1 MATRI
6 RTLNF
11 LPEIFKTPTN
21 SQFLNATLD
30 QIVDQPNLERI
41 QGYIGSKLGYGIN
54 AKNNYVT
61 EPTKTRTDY
70 QLDPG
75 VVFNKT
81 GTGAAQDFISYPG
94 IIDALSLE
102 GGVTNNNNRL
112 FNGQFYSWDSFTDL
126 DKIINF
132 NQYYWLPA
140 GPSRVNVSSATVY
153 NASAYIVTDVVNGYN
168 ITVDGQAQGVTN
180 PTITLLRGG
189 TYTFAVNQSS
199 QFWIQGV
206 PGVTGYSV
214 SQPNLQTRDV
224 FGVDNNGSQT
234 GFVTFNVP
242 TKNSQ
247 DEYNFP
253 GNNLVDVVSTLPYD
267 QINGALVSD
276 LENIDGITALNGLTL
291 MFYDTGVAGEQGFIS
306 TFYDTTTF
314 DQIDPALVDGF
325 GNYDG
330 GYYTDV
336 SATFYTITYIGNAG
350 SQTIRLVESGS
361 IPTNQKIT
369 ASYGTEWIS
378 RTFYRNIAGT
388 ISLVPYISA
397 ILDTLYYQD
406 GTSANKVG
414 VLKIIDSNV
423 TNTLNILTEVLGQ
436 KTFTSTDGV
445 VFTNGLQVVFSG
457 DVYPTSYKNVPY
469 YVEGVGTAIELILV
483 DDLIAPELFSAS
495 GADIP
500 FDTLAYDIG
509 NYDSSLYVPVTPDY
523 ITIARNAINRNAW
536 SRSNRW
542 FHIDVINATAEYNN
556 NPNLVSLYAT
566 AANKAKR
573 PIIEFYP
580 NLRMFNSGVVGK
592 SPVDFVDF
600 RTADA
605 FLQVAGKLQYYPDI
619 EVYTDYTGA
628 IGGTPQ
634 TPDTA
639 GSFTVGVL
647 YKITFLGSTNWNTV
661 AGTSGITYSV
671 GDFITPVVAGAGT
684 GKALMYPTTT
694 AVTIS
699 TSAVT
704 GAFQIGQY
712 ITDSTNVLPR
722 NAYITNITGTTTLT
736 ITVEWSNGASFA
748 SASLSSLVASDTTND
763 NFALFDG
770 ARVIFAADTND
781 VVRNK
786 IYVSRFSSITPI
798 TPTSTPVITL
808 SEADDGNILADNQTV
823 AFRGFEN
830 TGKSF
835 YFDGDIWLSAQ
846 QKITV
851 NQPPM
856 FDIFDDSGISFG
868 NPDYYIGTS
877 FTGTPL
883 LAYGIGSGIDDIILG
898 FPVRYSSVDN
908 VGDISFDVSLNK
920 DTFNYVQGSDPITQ
934 NINTGYVYN
943 YTSLTEHVRQLGW
956 QTAVAPSVQ
965 YQVFE
970 FQYLVVAPTTTFICD
985 VAMNGESTWPA
996 IQLYVNN
1003 VLQPTSSYSTS
1014 TTDTTTIVSFT
1025 PTSLVDTVIQIM
1037 LLSDQVSKT
1046 AYYGTPTNLNNNP
1059 LNADVTTVNVGDI
1072 RRQYQ
1077 SIFQNNVNITGT
1089 MFGSNNYRDSG
1100 NVVPYGSSIIQN
1112 SASLVL
1118 PGAFL
1123 RNQNHNLFNA
1133 LMFNSREYITFKTL
1147 LVNTV
1152 NSTEYSVYQSA
1163 ATMLDDAL
1171 DQITASKTDSN
1182 SFFWSDMLPSK
1193 AAYISNNYS
1202 FANSLD
1208 TSIFPLSRVYD
1219 FAQANYYGVLVYLT
1233 RTTDNLTQV
1242 TQLLLNVDYTISPDS
1257 PALTIQKDLLPGDL
1271 INIREYNQTYGS
1283 YVPNTPTKL
1292 GLYPSTIPSVILDSN
1307 YSQPTYFIVGH
1318 DGSYNKLY
1326 GAYDPQTGRLIDF
1339 RDQVLLEFEKR
1350 VYNNLK
1356 ISATIPIKEY
1366 EVMPG
1371 FFRNTGYSYDE
1382 ILEIYS
1388 TSFLNWVGQ
1397 NRIDY
1402 KKQFYSSQN
1411 EFTYNYFQS
1420 GNKID
1425 GAVIQPGYWRGV
1437 YEYFYDT
1444 SNPDTAPWEM
1454 LGFTNQPTWWE
1465 TRYGPA
1471 PYTSE
1476 NMVLWNDLAQ
1486 GIDWNNGTPVVITQA
1501 IRPELLQVLPVD
1513 TAGNL
1518 VSPFVSVV
1526 GNYADYTFQNDWKV
1540 GDAGPAEFSYRRS
1553 SSWPFDLMRILALT
1567 KPAEF
1572 FNLGVDLDNYK
1583 YNEEFGQ
1590 YLVNDR
1596 SHLKLSDIE
1605 IYGSGTPKTSYINW
1619 IVDFEKQVGVD
1630 ATQNIKD
1637 LFSNID
1643 VRLVYRLAG
1652 FSDKDMLKFY
1662 VEKGTPNSN
1671 NSSLLIP
1678 DESYAVLLYD
1688 NQPFKRIVYSS
1699 VIVQITTHGY
1709 KVYGNSQT
1717 NAYFTVLKPK
1727 INGNYTEVKIE
1738 KSSVQVAN
1746 DYFDTSVV
1754 VPYGTEF
1761 VSVQEVSQFLE
1772 SYGRYLVSQGA
1783 VFDQIESGIVVNW
1796 RQMVA
1801 EFVYWSQTGW
1811 EIGSIVNINPA
1822 ATLLT
1827 INKDSNIV
1835 QPLTLLKQN
1844 FILNQNLY
1852 PIASTDLS
1860 VVRDGTLFTAT
1871 PLNPNDTVAYG
1882 QFNISNFEH
1891 GIVFDNVTLFD
1902 DVIYNLT
1909 TGLRQNRIVV
1919 KGSKTAE
1926 WNGTIDAQGFILNQ
1940 DNIQEWNK
1948 ESKYTTG
1955 SIVNYKNKYW
1965 IAVKI
1970 VQASELFN
1978 EQYWKQTD
1986 YNEIQKGLLP
1996 NPSTRSYES
2005 TLYYDVNT
2013 ANLESDADLLG
2024 FSLIGY
2030 RPRDYMAIA
2039 DLTDITQVNV
2049 YKNLINNKGTLNA
2062 ASVFKGAQL
2071 SQGGIDYDIYEN
2083 WAIKSGEFGGV
2094 LNSNFVE
2101 FKLSESQLTGN
2112 PCIVGL
2118 TSSDNTA
2125 GVQQEVQIYSLYN
2138 YGRPV
2143 TDSNV
2148 LPLSDNA
2155 PSSVFPDAGYVN
2167 FNDVKMSSYFYSGL
2181 PNAVDING
2189 AIVPLSQLYV
2199 RDYVWIANQQGTWQT
2214 YTPASLGQITNA
2226 KNNLNGTVTI
2236 TFKQLHNLNKYQSF
2250 AVVNFNANVD
2260 GYYIVS
2266 TIVDPYRVMINLNLN
2281 PSITTVA
2288 GLGTGFKFQSQRV
2301 ASPSEIDTLPLLDSE
2316 FTKNKVWVD
2325 TNTDG
2330 NWAVYRKGINYSF
2343 DTSLTKAATGTFGSA
2358 VAYTALLG
2366 YLISDAEVGQAY
2378 RYSYNALTLGYD
2390 LVGTLPVTPRPS
2402 FGAAISYADD
2412 IFVISEPTGGTA
2424 AVLIYKLFSTTT
2436 SDDLIL
2442 QQTISAPGG
2451 VTNWGSATS
2460 ISGDKNWLYVSDIVN
2475 NSVHVYRLS
2484 AVTDLPATALSTGRT
2499 YTIATLGDT
2508 DWNIPAG
2515 TSGVTYEA
2523 GSMFIATTSGT
2534 GTGTAT
2540 DITYYP
2546 AYTIVTPNTVNVGSL
2561 VVGTQYV
2568 IQTLGSTNFTALGA
2582 ASNTVGV
2589 VFTCN
2594 SSPQTG
2600 TGIVTLAG
2608 DNFGYS
2614 LSTDYYGDTLVVGT
2628 PDQNYDPAG
2637 ADLDNWGYTYVFNR
2651 TVQNVEAQYNTQ
2663 PSGPQTFPLAWNPA
2677 LPSNLAIIT
2686 RTASATVG
2694 ATDRITVTTNTTGFV
2709 AGMPVIFSGTILV
2722 DCGISAGK
2730 VYYIESVISGTQF
2743 RVSETRGGSVVDLVN
2758 QTGSM
2763 TVTVQK
2769 IPMYVSVNGTLL
2781 ADNGYAIVGTSL
2793 NVISYLTAGDIVNI
2807 SSNNFVLEQTLTTET
2822 TPRTGVQFGLSVDTT
2837 TYASEILVGAPFELN
2852 SQQTNNQ
2859 NIEGAVYRF
2868 TNGGGKYGMIIG
2880 TEDCVIASPIT
2891 ILLNGYVV
2899 VLPAGNATLAAT
2911 VINNAHI
2918 TNVMAASSDNKLVIQ
2933 ILDNALAIP
2942 NEKLILTV
2950 LDQTSLAQLG
2960 MTLYTQTQVINDPHE
2975 GGRTQF
2981 GTVVKFNEFGSF
2993 VTSAPV
2999 SSRFGATTFDFTDDE
3014 NDNDT
3019 VFDNNTTQWID
3030 TFANAGAVYMF
3041 DYISEYNESLDN
3053 VGKFVYAQ
3061 SVNDTSLDY
3070 GAQPMYGQALEF
3082 NVGRVVI
3089 GTPNFRP
3096 SYTNGQVV
3104 SYSNALGEQDWSVYR
3119 SSAPI
3124 VDINRVQDIQMYS
3137 ALTNTT
3143 LDNLDYI
3150 DPLQGKIL
3158 GSAQENIDV
3167 ISNQDPAGYNST
3179 ARNGSVIWG
3188 AGKVGQLWFNTTNT
3202 RFVNY
3207 HQNDVVYNSKYWGRV
3222 SPGSNVSIY
3231 SWISSNVVPSQYAGP
3246 GTVFDITSY
3255 TTEYVLSPTG
3265 ALQPVYFFWVRN
3277 TNIIFTQAG
3286 KTLSDT
3292 IIESYIANPIGS
3304 GISYFAPLLPSAFA
3318 LYNSYDN
3325 INANDTVLHI
3335 GFSTGTNDDVS
3346 HGLFSLIRAGYAD
3359 DFLPGFPGT
3368 GPVTIPESLYNRM
3381 LCSLCGV
3388 DDSGAVVPNP
3398 YLPKPV
3404 QYGILARPNQSFFIN
3419 RFGALKNYLTYANEV
3434 LAQYPIVE
3442 TRQPTFLFDGDTTAY
3457 WNYVNWWATGYNDN
3471 TKSITQVRIYADL
3484 SAIVA
3489 TAGMIVTVAANGDGK
3504 SETYVYTSTGSWSRI
3519 GLQDGTIEFSSVLWD
3534 YETARIGFGDNFFDT
3549 TPYDYYPSE
3558 ETKNIIRALNEEIYT
3573 NELLI
3578 HRNKSLVL
3586 LFEYAQS
3593 ETIQSQ
3599 NYLPW
3604 LNKTSFIDVVH
3615 TIRELLPI
3623 PVYQSDNQDFL
3634 SGYLN
3639 EVKPYHVVIKEFLFK
3654 YTGTDVF
3661 EGDVTDFDVP
3671 ATYNSTVEKFITPEL
3686 VYSNPGENQYLY
3698 SDPIWQTAPYKA
3710 WYENYGLSI
3719 TGVNGFQITTTAS
3732 YIALN
3737 SNAFAVD
3744 NANGF
3749 PINGIV
3755 KINDE
3760 LIGYSSVD
3768 RATSIISGLT
3778 RGVSGTE
3785 VATHLPNTLIHID
3798 LPAVLLL
3805 DGGRGYSE
3813 PPKIVAYIDTTIY
3826 PAPTRQAVLVA
3837 VMSLDSVLRVDVIDP
3852 GQGYAVL
3859 PEIVIDP
3866 SIRLNFTS
3874 AEVSTAS
3881 NTISLS
3887 TPLLQTGDLVK
3898 YIVGL
3903 DTTAVSG
3910 LTDGQYYYVNVLESA
3925 PSFIIALYSKYADA
3939 VDDQNRLPLFSRGSG
3954 SNNYLYVSARAS
3966 CVSTAI
3972 PIRESQL
3979 SLRFDRTT
3987 YGSPVTDWVT
3997 SAFYGSFFAGFL
4009 NDSNKIASSSI
4020 SLESTQPPIE
4030 SILASAQGATFE
4042 ISAITSLD
4050 TLTWSSR
4057 TRTVTNTYLGTDV
4070 IKIMPAAGGSPISED
4085 QPIGSTIGFYIGMP
4099 VKFEGAAAGTGLTVD
4114 TVYYVKSL
4122 VELFDGFSM
4131 VPVGFTISDTI
4142 VGKVPGAVVPLSNVT
4157 IGAAGLTCLV
4167 GQTTSTAIVTMDYP
4181 GILQA
4186 THTVAGI
4193 NKITVPQSPL
4203 QISSGSGG
4211 TIGFYVGI
4219 PIFFVG
4225 DVFGGIIANETYY
4238 VTTVVNDE
4246 TFTMSKTANP
4256 VLIEVTATTTGTDR
4270 ITCSSTLL
4278 LSINDPV
4285 IFTGTMFCAEI
4296 VKGTTY
4302 YVSYISGLTFSIS
4315 SIINGANVPLSTAS
4329 GLMTVTN
4336 QKDTVDLTT
4345 ASGSMTLNVGLPVS
4359 PGQITG
4365 QLFTFYPTSGTV
4377 ATGVT
4382 GTNGNLVTRTIV
4394 NATALGDYLAVSD
4407 ASGALTNFYWGMPI
4421 KFADDYANFLAA
4433 STYTVTDSGVVA
4445 TTVTYTSSTSP
4456 TYYLTC
4462 GSTSGFYV
4470 GMPILLSGM
4479 PLGGVDLDAQY
4490 FIKAVI
4496 NPTTF
4501 QITDVAGGAILPLTT
4516 SSGSMIVTGTTWI
4529 RLNLLGIPDPVTID
4543 ASTPVAITQMPSL
4556 LKPTF
4561 NVSFMLGG
4569 YSVEIAT
4576 PGAGYTFDNTITI
4589 KGSLLGGAD
4598 GANDLVMTV
4607 AGIDVIT
4614 PNTDL
4619 LNPWKLPVASN
4630 GQITSVICAGT
4641 PAEIVNQY
4649 YLKVISANDCEVY
4662 YDSLL
4667 TIPVAGLDFAANYG
4681 QGDYAL
4687 LPEPFFFDQSIV
4699 RFNHKLYKCIISNN
4713 DDEFIFGKWEL
4724 LSSGAREINALDRII
4739 GYYQPTI
4746 NMPGLDMTQL
4756 VDGITYPNSTYL
4768 GNAFAPDDEFDLDTL
4783 LQDKPFYPTEI
4794 NMSAVVWDGTNYL
4807 AVSGTPEYSAVLA
4820 SATGDTWTIDKISD
4834 QPLITTD
4841 IVYSGSRYVITT
4853 NNRAT
4858 PILVSSDG
4866 IVWTTN
4872 GQYTPYGATPYDELS
4887 FDITSLSVAAI
4898 SLNSVAYLNGVYVA
4912 AGNNIVI
4919 SDDTYAWRET
4929 YAFGSPTLSNVFN
4942 GVASIN
4948 LPYFTGFVVVGVGQ
4962 QYTYPPGGITTVVD
4976 ISLLLWS
4983 RDGIS
4988 WNNLVSPL
4996 TDGALN
5002 AACQSNDR
5010 IIVVGDNGAK
5020 FSSTNGINW
5029 VNISSGANNLRDVV
5043 YSSSLALIVAV
5054 GATGVIEYSDDNGVS
5069 WTTLTSI
5076 DTGTTENL
5084 NGAVWNV
5091 VTGVFVVV
5099 GDNNTIL
5106 TSSNGTT
5113 WTSSSLF
5120 TTDPTVYDV
5129 QGDTFMTGYGPEELV
5144 PGVVNDNLTLL
5155 VTTRPGTNWS
5165 AAEYGHV
5172 GYSTVSLEM
5181 SPASEDQVAYSFA
5194 NIETIPAQVS
5204 VFVIDKS
5211 TGLSTTI
5218 YQPAY
5223 SVDWINKIVILATP
5237 LSFTSLGNSDR
5248 LRIDVYD
5255 VGNGDQLVKSNTQT
5269 DPIIN
5274 DPVTGFD
5281 EITLN
5286 CNYSASRFAGSGVI
5300 RPGTPPIEIEAT
5312 ETDAS
5317 TDTILCASVT
5327 DFSIND
5333 GITFQG
5339 IVFGNIVE
5347 GPVYFVKTI
5356 SYVTNRI
5363 TISESLISG
5372 IAGPT
5377 FELADD
5383 TGSMQVL
5390 TQIGTGAVWT
5400 DPIVYN
5406 NGSKLIIGST
5416 NIAADTDGITNIIR
5430 CNSTSGIYDNDP
5442 IVFDNRMFGGVVPHQ
5457 QYYVKNVISP
5467 NEFTIS
5473 ETLGGPVFALS
5484 NDAGLATFIT
5494 YDYAFGLAENGV
5506 SATLLFSELHDAR
5519 YDYITYTV
5527 FGETSPQQY
5536 GYTIPEIAVFTVQ
5549 NTETSFYITNFV
5561 SGDNPINAVV
5571 EYNGRRLVNIT
5582 DYVLNLLTNTV
5593 TLTFTTVPGSTVAVT
5608 SYNLTDRQYLHTTYG
5623 GPFSGS
5629 TASTLIIGS
5638 TTHTDGLYDEDSP
5651 SIELFDQDIP
5661 PVLFDEILDYLTLS
5675 SGSTSVLH
5683 INDAIVFES
5692 PVFGGIVAGEIYY
5705 VVGILSPTEFTVSIT
5720 VGGVPITL
5728 TTASGSMLAFIN
5740 PATVANIVGVDN
5752 AITPPLAITNV
5763 VATAIGTNIIT
5774 CANTSG
5780 FVSGQ
5785 QILFKASIF
5794 DAIALTPTLTYQIVE
5809 LGTTDWNVVA
5819 GTIGIIY
5826 EVGNVLSN
5834 IASVGTG
5841 TGTALLADF
5850 GGISTLG
5857 EVYFVYQVLS
5867 PLTFTIKD
5875 VDGNV
5880 VTLTN
5885 DLGLVKGYVGGNPA
5899 ITITTGV
5906 PHNLVENNLI
5916 RIDGTTGSIQLN
5928 NETFYAKIINAT
5940 QLALY
5945 STPYN
5950 PALTAINNP
5959 TTTISSY
5966 AGGGYVW
5973 LDRTFTLVTTN
5984 ASATTHDLT
5993 AIMTAAIADVS
6004 SVPTLTVSASS
6015 GDPIEPG
6022 MILTGL
6028 GVTPG
6033 TYIVSNISP
6042 TEWRVSI
6049 SQSVLSTTITG
6060 IVDVN
6065 WITVQSTVELVAD
6078 TPIIFT
6084 GTTFGGI
6091 VADTIYYVK
6100 EALTATTFTISD
6112 TFQGDTFVLYN
6123 DSGVMR
6129 VTQWEQTDVDRLWV
6143 TVNGYRVPSSSL
6155 TLNSY
6160 NNLSILTTIVPGD
6173 VVIITSMMP
6182 TASPNQVVYM
6192 QQVNKNNNGSVYR
6205 ANNQTRTWITAPLTD
6220 TDSIIYVNDVARLT
6234 NSIVQRVIAPA
6245 AGLDGVISIGLN
6257 VDKRLISNITVYNE
6271 TTHTLVLPSNYSE
6284 VNENLS
6290 PMLKITGQVTA
6301 GNQLTISILE
6311 GNLLYLNGEQI
6322 RFSSVDLV
6330 ANTILGLQ
6338 RGANGTGVRSLTP
6351 AYSEVYGLL
6360 SKNRMSDLL
6369 YNNTWNDDD
6378 YPDFDG
6384 DVDGGPLQVSTTE
6397 GALFLLTGVDQ

>member
-11 LPEIFKTPTN
+11 LPEIFKTPSN

-30 QIVDQPNLERI
+30 QVVGAPNLERI

-81 GTGAAQDFISYPG
+81 GTGTAQDFISYPG
-94 IIDALSLE
+94 IIDSLSLN

-112 FNGQFYSWDSFTDL
+112 FNSQFYSWDSFTDL

-132 NQYYWLPA
+132 NQYYWLPE
-140 GPSRVNVSSATVY
+140 GPSRVSVSSATVY
-153 NASAYIVTDVVNGYN
+153 NASAYIVTSVSNGYN
-168 ITVDGQAQGVTN
+168 ITADNQSQGVTN

-189 TYTFAVNQSS
+189 TYTFAVNQTT
-199 QFWIQGV
+199 QFWIQGE
-206 PGVTGYSV
+206 PGVTGFSA
-214 SQPNLQTRDV
+214 SQPNVQTRDV
-224 FGVDNNGSQT
+224 FGVDNNGASA

-267 QINGALVSD
+267 QVNGALVSA
-276 LENIDGITALNGLTL
+276 LGGIDGITALNGLTL
-291 MFYDTGVAGEQGFIS
+291 MFYDTGVTSEQGFIS
-306 TFYDTTTF
+306 SFYDTTTF
-314 DQIDPALVDGF
+314 DQIDPVLVDGF
-325 GNYDG
+325 GNYEG

-336 SATFYTITYIGNAG
+336 SATFYTITYEGSAG
-350 SQTIRLVESGS
+350 SQVIRLIESGS

-369 ASYGTEWIS
+369 ASFGNEWIS
-378 RTFYRNIAGT
+378 RTFYRNIAAT
-388 ISLVPYISA
+388 ISLIPYFSA

-406 GTSANKVG
+406 GSSANKVG
-414 VLKIIDSNV
+414 ILKIIDSNV

-436 KTFTSTDGV
+436 KTFTSSGGV
-445 VFTNGLQVVFSG
+445 VFTNGLRVVFSG
-457 DVYPTSYKNVPY
+457 DVYPASYKNVPF
-469 YVEGVGTAIELILV
+469 YVEGVGTSIELILV
-483 DDLIAPELFSAS
+483 DDLIAPELFSA
-495 GADIP
+495 GGTDIP

-523 ITIARNAINRNAW
+523 ITIARNALNRNAW

-556 NPNLVSLYAT
+556 NPDLVSLYAT
-566 AANKAKR
+566 AANKATR

-580 NLRMFNSGVVGK
+580 NLRVFDSGVIGK
-592 SPVDFVDF
+592 APVDFVDF

-605 FLQVAGKLQYYPDI
+605 FTLVAGKQQYYPDI
-619 EVYTDYTGA
+619 EVFTDYTA
-628 IGGTPQ
+628 TIASATNA
-634 TPDTA
+634 TSTTVSVLATDIT
-639 GSFTVGVL
+639 GS
-647 YKITFLGSTNWNTV
+647 
-661 AGTSGITYSV
+661 
-671 GDFITPVVAGAGT
+671 
-684 GKALMYPTTT
+684 
-694 AVTIS
+694 
-699 TSAVT
+699 
-704 GAFQIGQY
+704 FQIGQY

-722 NAYITNITGTTTLT
+722 NAYITDITGTTTLT
-736 ITVEWSNGASFA
+736 ITVGWTDPAIFATTAFA
-748 SASLSSLVASDTTND
+748 SIVASDTTND

-770 ARVIFAADTND
+770 ARIIFAGDD
-781 VVRNK
+781 RVEVRNK
-786 IYVSRFSSITPI
+786 IYVVRFSAITLL
-798 TPTSTPVITL
+798 STPVITL
-808 SEADDGNILADNQTV
+808 TDADDGTVLEDNQTV
-823 AFRGFEN
+823 AFRGYVN

-835 YFDGDIWLSAQ
+835 YFDGSAWLAAQ
-846 QKITV
+846 LKLTV
-851 NQPPM
+851 NQPPL
-856 FDIFDDSGISFG
+856 FDIFDDNGISFG

-883 LAYGIGSGIDDIILG
+883 LAYGIGSGLDDIILG
-898 FPVRYSSVDN
+898 FPVRYSSVNN
-908 VGDISFDVSLNK
+908 VGDISFDVSLNV
-920 DTFNYVQGSDPITQ
+920 DTFNYVQGLSPITQ

-943 YTSLTEHVRQLGW
+943 YSSLTGHKRQLGW

-985 VAMNGESTWPA
+985 VAMNGDSTWPA

-1046 AYYGTPTNLNNNP
+1046 AYYGIPTNLNNNP
-1059 LNADVTTVNVGDI
+1059 LNADIKTVNVGDI

-1077 SIFQNNVNITGT
+1077 SIFQNNVNITGV
-1089 MFGSNNYRDSG
+1089 MFGPNNYRDSG

-1112 SASLVL
+1112 SASLAL

-1133 LMFNSREYITFKTL
+1133 LLFNSREYITFKTL

-1152 NSTEYSVYQSA
+1152 NSTEYSVYQPA

-1182 SFFWSDMLPSK
+1182 SFFWSDMLPTK

-1208 TSIFPLSRVYD
+1208 TSIFPLSRIYD
-1219 FAQANYYGVLVYLT
+1219 FAKANYYGVLVYLT

-1242 TQLLLNVDYTISPDS
+1242 TQLLLNVDYTISPTS

-1292 GLYPSTIPSVILDSN
+1292 GLYPSTIPSVTLDSN

-1326 GAYDPQTGRLIDF
+1326 GDYDPLTGRLIDF

-1356 ISATIPIKEY
+1356 ISADIPIKEY
-1366 EVMPG
+1366 EVLPG
-1371 FFRNTGYSYDE
+1371 FFRDTGYSYDE
-1382 ILEIYS
+1382 ILKIYS
-1388 TSFLNWVGQ
+1388 TSFLNWIGQ

-1402 KKQFYSSQN
+1402 KKQFYSATN
-1411 EFTYNYFQS
+1411 EFTYNYYQS
-1420 GNKID
+1420 GNKINRE
-1425 GAVIQPGYWRGV
+1425 VIQPGYWRGV

-1454 LGFTNQPTWWE
+1454 IGFTNKPAWWE

-1471 PYTSE
+1471 PYTSD
-1476 NMVLWNDLAQ
+1476 NMVLWGDLAQ
-1486 GIDWNNGTPVVITQA
+1486 GIDWNNGAPVIITQA

-1567 KPAEF
+1567 KPSEF

-1688 NQPFKRIVYSS
+1688 NQPFNRIIYSS
-1699 VIVQITTHGY
+1699 VIIQITTNGY

-1717 NAYFTVLKPK
+1717 SAFFTILKPK
-1727 INGNYTEVKIE
+1727 INGNYAAVNIE
-1738 KSSVQVAN
+1738 KISVQLAN
-1746 DYFDTSVV
+1746 DYFDTEVV

-1761 VSVQEVSQFLE
+1761 ISVQEVSQFLE
-1772 SYGRYLVSQGA
+1772 SYGKYLMSQGA
-1783 VFDQIESGIVVNW
+1783 VFEQIESGLEINW

-1801 EFVYWSQTGW
+1801 EFVYWAQTGW
-1811 EIGSIVNINPA
+1811 EIGSIININPA
-1822 ATLLT
+1822 ATLLA
-1827 INKDSNIV
+1827 INKDSNVV
-1835 QPLTLLKQN
+1835 QPLTLHQQN

-1871 PLNPNDTVAYG
+1871 PLNPNDTIAYG

-2049 YKNLINNKGTLNA
+2049 YKNLIKNKGTLNA

-2101 FKLSESQLTGN
+2101 FRLSESQLTGN
-2112 PCIVGL
+2112 PSIVGL
-2118 TSSDNTA
+2118 TSRDNTT
-2125 GVQQEVQIYSLYN
+2125 GVQQEVQMYSLYN
-2138 YGRPV
+2138 YGRV
-2143 TDSNV
+2143 ITDPNV
-2148 LPLSDNA
+2148 LPLSNNA

-2236 TFKQLHNLNKYQSF
+2236 TFKQLHNLTKYQSF

-2260 GYYIVS
+2260 GYYIVAA
-2266 TIVDPYRVMINLNLN
+2266 IVDPYRVTVNLSMN
-2281 PSITTVA
+2281 PSVTTVT
-2288 GLGTGFKFQSQRV
+2288 GFGVGFKFQSQRV
-2301 ASPSEIDTLPLLDSE
+2301 ATPSEINTLPLLDSE

-2325 TNTDG
+2325 TNSDG
-2330 NWAVYRKGINYSF
+2330 NWAVYRKSLNYAF
-2343 DTSLTKAATGTFGSA
+2343 DTSITKTATGSFGSA
-2358 VAYTALLG
+2358 VAYTPLLG
-2366 YLISDAEVGQAY
+2366 YLVSDATVGQAY
-2378 RYSYNALTLGYD
+2378 RYTYNALTLGYD

-2402 FGAAISYADD
+2402 FGTSITYADD

-2424 AVLIYKLFSTTT
+2424 AVCIYKLFSTTT

-2442 QQTISAPGG
+2442 QQTILAPSGA
-2451 VTNWGSATS
+2451 TNWGSATA

-2484 AVTDLPATALSTGRT
+2484 TVTDLPATALSAGKT
-2499 YTIATLGDT
+2499 YSIATLGDT
-2508 DWNIPAG
+2508 DWNVPAG
-2515 TSGVTYEA
+2515 TSGVTYEV

-2568 IQTLGSTNFTALGA
+2568 IQTLGSTNFTTLGA
-2582 ASNTVGV
+2582 ASNSVGV

-2594 SSPQTG
+2594 ATPQTG
-2600 TGIVTLAG
+2600 TGIVTIAG
-2608 DNFGYS
+2608 DNFSYS

-2628 PDQNYDPAG
+2628 PDQDSG
-2637 ADLDNWGYTYVFNR
+2637 SLDNWGYTYVFNR
-2651 TVQNVEAQYNTQ
+2651 TVQNVEAQFNSQ
-2663 PSGPQTFPLAWNPA
+2663 SDIPQIFTLAWAPTTI
-2677 LPSNLAIIT
+2677 S
-2686 RTASATVG
+2686 RTATATVG
-2694 ATDRITVTTNTTGFV
+2694 ATDRITVSTNTTGFV
-2709 AGMPVIFSGTILV
+2709 ADMPVIFSGTILV
-2722 DCGISAGK
+2722 DCGISANK
-2730 VYYIESVISGTQF
+2730 VYYIKTVISGTQF
-2743 RVSETRGGSVVDLVN
+2743 SVSETRGGTVVDLQN

-2763 TVTVQK
+2763 TVSVQTV
-2769 IPMYVSVNGTLL
+2769 PLYVSVNGTALI
-2781 ADNGYAIVGTSL
+2781 DNNYA
-2793 NVISYLTAGDIVNI
+2793 VIGSVLTVVSTLTAGDIVNI

-2837 TYASEILVGAPFELN
+2837 LHASEILVGAPFELN

-2880 TEDCVIASPIT
+2880 TEDCTIVSPIT
-2891 ILLNGYVV
+2891 ILLNGYMV

-2918 TNVMAASSDNKLVIQ
+2918 TNVVAAATDNKLVLQ
-2933 ILDNALAIP
+2933 IIDNALAIP
-2942 NEKLILTV
+2942 NEKLILSV
-2950 LDQTSLAQLG
+2950 LYQTSLTQLG

-3014 NDNDT
+3014 SDNDT

-3030 TFANAGAVYMF
+3030 SFTNAGAVYMF
-3041 DYISEYNESLDN
+3041 DYISEYNESLTN

-3061 SVNDTSLDY
+3061 SVNDTGLDY

-3082 NVGRVVI
+3082 NAGRVVI
-3089 GTPNFRP
+3089 GTPNFKP
-3096 SYTNGQVV
+3096 DFVNGQVV
-3104 SYSNALGEQDWSVYR
+3104 SYSNATGEQDWSVYR
-3119 SSAPI
+3119 SSAAV

-3222 SPGSNVSIY
+3222 FPGSDVSIY
-3231 SWISSNVVPSQYAGP
+3231 SWISSNVTPDQYIGP
-3246 GTVFDITSY
+3246 GTAFDVTSY
-3255 TTEYVLSPTG
+3255 TTEYVLSSTG

-3277 TNIIFTQAG
+3277 TNIIFIQAG

-3304 GISYFAPLLPSAFA
+3304 GISYFAPLLPGAFA
-3318 LYNSYDN
+3318 LYNSYEN

-3346 HGLFSLIRAGYAD
+3346 HGLFSLVRAGYAD

-3368 GPVTIPESLYNRM
+3368 GPITIPESLYNRM

-3404 QYGILARPNQSFFIN
+3404 QYGIMARPNQSFFIN

-3457 WNYVNWWATGYNDN
+3457 WNYINWWDTGYNDN
-3471 TKSITQVRIYADL
+3471 TKSIIQVRIYADL
-3484 SAIVA
+3484 SAIIA
-3489 TAGMIVTVAANGDGK
+3489 TTGMIVTVTSNGDGK
-3504 SETYVYTSTGSWSRI
+3504 SETYVYTSTGTWSRI

-3558 ETKNIIRALNEEIYT
+3558 ETKNIVRSLNEEIYT
-3573 NELLI
+3573 NDLLI

-3604 LNKTSFIDVVH
+3604 LNKTSFIDVAH

-3634 SGYLN
+3634 SGYMN

-4057 TRTVTNTYLGTDV
+4057 TRTVTNTYLGTNV

-4365 QLFTFYPTSGTV
+4365 QLFTFYPTGGTV
-4377 ATGVT
+4377 ATGVS
-4382 GTNGNLVTRTIV
+4382 GTNGNLLTRDVV
-4394 NATALGDYLAVSD
+4394 NARATGDYLAISEG
-4407 ASGALTNFYWGMPI
+4407 SGGLTNFYIGMPVS
-4421 KFADDYANFLAA
+4421 FATAYAGFSDLL
-4433 STYTVTDSGVVA
+4433 TPPYYYTVVDSGVVT
-4445 TTVTYTSSTSP
+4445 TTVTATSSTSP

-4462 GSTSGFYV
+4462 DSTAGFYA
-4470 GMPILLSGM
+4470 GMPILLSGT
-4479 PLGGVDLDAQY
+4479 PLGGLDLDAQY

-4496 NPTTF
+4496 NLTTF
-4501 QITDVAGGAILPLTT
+4501 QVADVPGGPILALTGT
-4516 SSGSMIVTGTTWI
+4516 SGTMTVTGTQYI
-4529 RLNLLGIPDPVTID
+4529 RLDVPVGSD
-4543 ASTPVAITQMPSL
+4543 ASTSVVITQS
-4556 LKPTF
+4556 PTATPKF
-4561 NVSFMLGG
+4561 DVGFVLGG
-4569 YSVEIAT
+4569 YYVIVDPMNT
-4576 PGAGYTFDNTITI
+4576 GAGYTFTNTITI
-4589 KGSLLGGAD
+4589 PGTAFTPIGLSP
-4598 GANDLVMTV
+4598 ANDLVMTIS
-4607 AGIDVIT
+4607 GIDVIVAN
-4614 PNTDL
+4614 PNPILIPEESLGT
-4619 LNPWKLPVASN
+4619 
-4630 GQITSVICAGT
+4630 ITSTICSGT
-4641 PAEIVNQY
+4641 PKEVTAQY
-4649 YLKVISANDCEVY
+4649 YLKVITANDCEVY
-4662 YDSLL
+4662 YDSLM
-4667 TIPVAGLDFAANYG
+4667 TIPVPGVDFIYTP
-4681 QGDYAL
+4681 GDYAF

-4699 RFNHKLYKCIISNN
+4699 RFNHRLYKCIISNN
-4713 DDEFIFGKWEL
+4713 DPEFIFGKWEL
-4724 LSSGAREINALDRII
+4724 LSSGAREINALDRIV

-4756 VDGITYPNSTYL
+4756 VGGVTYPNSTYL
-4768 GNAFAPDDEFDLDTL
+4768 GNAFAPDDEFVLDTL

-4794 NMSAVVWDGTNYL
+4794 NVSAVVWDGTNL
-4807 AVSGTPEYSAVLA
+4807 VAVSGTPEYSAVLI
-4820 SATGDTWTIDKISD
+4820 SPTGITWAIDRISE
-4834 QPLITTD
+4834 QPLMTTD

-4872 GQYTPYGATPYDELS
+4872 GQYTPFGSTPYDELLY
-4887 FDITSLSVAAI
+4887 DTTSLSVAAI

-4912 AGNNIVI
+4912 VGNNIVT
-4919 SDDTYAWRET
+4919 STDTYAWRET
-4929 YAFGSPTLSNVFN
+4929 YAFGSTTLTNVLN
-4942 GVASIN
+4942 GIGSIH
-4948 LPYFTGFVVVGVGQ
+4948 LPYFTGFVVVGTGQ
-4962 QYTYPPGGITTVVD
+4962 QFTYPIGGITTVIDV
-4976 ISLLLWS
+4976 SLLLWS
-4983 RDGIS
+4983 PDGLTWS
-4988 WNNLVSPL
+4988 NLVTPL
-4996 TDGALN
+4996 TTGALN
-5002 AACQSNDR
+5002 AVCQSSDK
-5010 IIVVGDNGAK
+5010 IIVVGNNGAR
-5020 FSSTNGINW
+5020 FTSINGVSW
-5029 VNISSGANNLRDVV
+5029 VNVSSGVNNLRDATYSPSLSLLVV
-5043 YSSSLALIVAV
+5043 V
-5054 GATGVIEYSDDNGVS
+5054 GDAGAIEMSTDDGVTWSAE
-5069 WTTLTSI
+5069 TSN
-5076 DTGTTENL
+5076 TTENL
-5084 NGAVWNV
+5084 NGVVWNADASN
-5091 VTGVFVVV
+5091 FVVV

-5106 TSSNGTT
+5106 MSSNGTT

-5129 QGDTFMTGYGPEELV
+5129 QGDAFMTGYGPEELV
-5144 PGVVNDNLTLL
+5144 PGIINDNLNMI

-5172 GYSTVSLEM
+5172 GYSTKSVEL
-5181 SPASEDQVAYSFA
+5181 SPLSENQVTYSFD
-5194 NIETIPAQVS
+5194 NVETIPAQVS
-5204 VFVIDKS
+5204 VFVIDRI

-5218 YQPAY
+5218 YPPAY
-5223 SVDWINKIVILATP
+5223 SVDWITKTVTLATP
-5237 LSFTSLGNSDR
+5237 MTFISVGNSDR

-5255 VGNGDQLVKSNTQT
+5255 VGNGDQLVKSNTQSN
-5269 DPIIN
+5269 PIIN

-5281 EITLN
+5281 EIALN
-5286 CNYSASRFAGSGVI
+5286 CNYSASRFLGSGVI
-5300 RPGTPPIEIEAT
+5300 RPGTPPIEVEAT
-5312 ETDAS
+5312 ETDAA

-5339 IVFGNIVE
+5339 IVFGNVVD

-5356 SYVTNRI
+5356 SYVSNRI
-5363 TISESLISG
+5363 TISETLTSG

-5400 DPIVYN
+5400 DPIIYHDGV
-5406 NGSKLIIGST
+5406 KLIIGST
-5416 NIAADTDGITNIIR
+5416 NIAADTDGVTNIIQ
-5430 CNSTSGIYDNDP
+5430 CNSTAGIYGNDP
-5442 IVFDNRMFGGVVPHQ
+5442 IVFDRRMFGGVTPLQ
-5457 QYYVKNVISP
+5457 TYYIKDVVSP
-5467 NEFTIS
+5467 NQFTIS
-5473 ETLGGPVFALS
+5473 ETLGGSIFALS
-5484 NDAGLATFIT
+5484 TDAGLASFIT
-5494 YDYAFGLAENGV
+5494 YDYAFGLAANGV
-5506 SATLLFSELHDAR
+5506 SANLLFSAIHTIHI
-5519 YDYITYTV
+5519 DYVAYTV

-5582 DYVLNLLTNTV
+5582 DYVLNPLTNTV
-5593 TLTFTTVPGSTVAVT
+5593 TLTFTTTPGSTVAVT

-5623 GPFSGS
+5623 GPFTGS
-5629 TASTLIIGS
+5629 TEFMLTVDH
-5638 TTHTDGLYDEDSP
+5638 TTHTDIIFDYDYGSLPATVNAGSFLLGHSYAITLLGDTDWNLVTGTTGHTWAIGEDFIAQAIGSGTGQAQTIP
-5651 SIELFDQDIP
+5651 SDYDADCSAFSAMTLTAGSFVIGTSYEIVSAAGTNWDIVSGSTGFYSDGITP
-5661 PVLFDEILDYLTLS
+5661 YVWAAGDIFIARTIGSGTGTAKTIPSAYEERLDYLTLS
-5675 SGSTSVLH
+5675 GSTSVLN
-5683 INDAIVFES
+5683 INDAIVFQS
-5692 PVFGGIVAGEIYY
+5692 PTFGGIIAGEIYY
-5705 VVGILSPTEFTVSIT
+5705 VAGILSSTEFTVSTT
-5720 VGGVPITL
+5720 VGGIPVTL
-5728 TTASGSMLAFIN
+5728 TTASGSMTTSVN
-5740 PATVANIVGVDN
+5740 PPTVANIIAVNN

-5763 VATAIGTNIIT
+5763 VSTAKGTNIIT
-5774 CANTSG
+5774 CANTAGLAG

-5794 DAIALTPTLTYQIVE
+5794 DAPTLVINNTYRIVE
-5809 LGTTDWNVVA
+5809 LGTTDWNVV
-5819 GTIGIIY
+5819 TGIISTY
-5826 EVGNVLSN
+5826 KVGDVIVCNNVTP
-5834 IASVGTG
+5834 ITG

-5916 RIDGTTGSIQLN
+5916 RIDGTSGSIQLN

-5945 STPYN
+5945 STPYD
-5950 PALTAINNP
+5950 PALNAINNP

-5973 LDRTFTLVTTN
+5973 LDRTFTLTTTN
-5984 ASATTHDLT
+5984 ATATTF
-5993 AIMTAAIADVS
+5993 
-6004 SVPTLTVSASS
+6004 
-6015 GDPIEPG
+6015 G
-6022 MILTGL
+6022 
-6028 GVTPG
+6028 
-6033 TYIVSNISP
+6033 SN
-6042 TEWRVSI
+6042 T
-6049 SQSVLSTTITG
+6049 
-6060 IVDVN
+6060 
-6065 WITVQSTVELVAD
+6065 ITVQSTAELVAD

-6084 GTTFGGI
+6084 GTTFGGV

-6112 TFQGDTFVLYN
+6112 TFQGDAFVLYN

-6155 TLNSY
+6155 TLNPY

-6182 TASPNQVVYM
+6182 TATPNQVVYM
-6192 QQVNKNNNGSVYR
+6192 EQVNKNGEGSVYR

-6290 PMLKITGQVTA
+6290 PMLKITGQVTP

-6330 ANTILGLQ
+6330 ANTISGLQ
-6338 RGANGTGVRSLTP
+6338 RGANGTGIRKLIP
-6351 AYSEVYGLL
+6351 IFSEVYGLL

-6369 YNNTWNDDD
+6369 YNNTWSEAD

-6384 DVDGGPLQVSTTE
+6384 DIDGGPLQVSTTE
-6397 GALFLLTGVDQ
+6397 GALFLLTGVN

>member
-336 SATFYTITYIGNAG
+336 SATFYTITCIGNAG

-1089 MFGSNNYRDSG
+1089 MFGSNNSRVSG

-1978 EQYWKQTD
+1978 EQYWKQ
-1986 YNEIQKGLLP
+1986 
-1996 NPSTRSYES
+1996 
-2005 TLYYDVNT
+2005 
-2013 ANLESDADLLG
+2013 
-2024 FSLIGY
+2024 
-2030 RPRDYMAIA
+2030 
-2039 DLTDITQVNV
+2039 
-2049 YKNLINNKGTLNA
+2049 
-2062 ASVFKGAQL
+2062 
-2071 SQGGIDYDIYEN
+2071 ID
-2083 WAIKSGEFGGV
+2083 
-2094 LNSNFVE
+2094 
-2101 FKLSESQLTGN
+2101 
-2112 PCIVGL
+2112 
-2118 TSSDNTA
+2118 
-2125 GVQQEVQIYSLYN
+2125 
-2138 YGRPV
+2138 
-2143 TDSNV
+2143 
-2148 LPLSDNA
+2148 
-2155 PSSVFPDAGYVN
+2155 
-2167 FNDVKMSSYFYSGL
+2167 
-2181 PNAVDING
+2181 
-2189 AIVPLSQLYV
+2189 
-2199 RDYVWIANQQGTWQT
+2199 
-2214 YTPASLGQITNA
+2214 
-2226 KNNLNGTVTI
+2226 
-2236 TFKQLHNLNKYQSF
+2236 
-2250 AVVNFNANVD
+2250 
-2260 GYYIVS
+2260 
-2266 TIVDPYRVMINLNLN
+2266 
-2281 PSITTVA
+2281 
-2288 GLGTGFKFQSQRV
+2288 
-2301 ASPSEIDTLPLLDSE
+2301 
-2316 FTKNKVWVD
+2316 
-2325 TNTDG
+2325 
-2330 NWAVYRKGINYSF
+2330 
-2343 DTSLTKAATGTFGSA
+2343 
-2358 VAYTALLG
+2358 
-2366 YLISDAEVGQAY
+2366 
-2378 RYSYNALTLGYD
+2378 
-2390 LVGTLPVTPRPS
+2390 
-2402 FGAAISYADD
+2402 
-2412 IFVISEPTGGTA
+2412 
-2424 AVLIYKLFSTTT
+2424 
-2436 SDDLIL
+2436 
-2442 QQTISAPGG
+2442 
-2451 VTNWGSATS
+2451 
-2460 ISGDKNWLYVSDIVN
+2460 
-2475 NSVHVYRLS
+2475 
-2484 AVTDLPATALSTGRT
+2484 
-2499 YTIATLGDT
+2499 
-2508 DWNIPAG
+2508 
-2515 TSGVTYEA
+2515 
-2523 GSMFIATTSGT
+2523 
-2534 GTGTAT
+2534 
-2540 DITYYP
+2540 
-2546 AYTIVTPNTVNVGSL
+2546 
-2561 VVGTQYV
+2561 
-2568 IQTLGSTNFTALGA
+2568 
-2582 ASNTVGV
+2582 
-2589 VFTCN
+2589 
-2594 SSPQTG
+2594 
-2600 TGIVTLAG
+2600 
-2608 DNFGYS
+2608 
-2614 LSTDYYGDTLVVGT
+2614 
-2628 PDQNYDPAG
+2628 
-2637 ADLDNWGYTYVFNR
+2637 
-2651 TVQNVEAQYNTQ
+2651 
-2663 PSGPQTFPLAWNPA
+2663 
-2677 LPSNLAIIT
+2677 
-2686 RTASATVG
+2686 
-2694 ATDRITVTTNTTGFV
+2694 
-2709 AGMPVIFSGTILV
+2709 
-2722 DCGISAGK
+2722 
-2730 VYYIESVISGTQF
+2730 
-2743 RVSETRGGSVVDLVN
+2743 
-2758 QTGSM
+2758 
-2763 TVTVQK
+2763 
-2769 IPMYVSVNGTLL
+2769 
-2781 ADNGYAIVGTSL
+2781 
-2793 NVISYLTAGDIVNI
+2793 
-2807 SSNNFVLEQTLTTET
+2807 
-2822 TPRTGVQFGLSVDTT
+2822 
-2837 TYASEILVGAPFELN
+2837 
-2852 SQQTNNQ
+2852 
-2859 NIEGAVYRF
+2859 
-2868 TNGGGKYGMIIG
+2868 
-2880 TEDCVIASPIT
+2880 
-2891 ILLNGYVV
+2891 
-2899 VLPAGNATLAAT
+2899 
-2911 VINNAHI
+2911 
-2918 TNVMAASSDNKLVIQ
+2918 
-2933 ILDNALAIP
+2933 
-2942 NEKLILTV
+2942 
-2950 LDQTSLAQLG
+2950 
-2960 MTLYTQTQVINDPHE
+2960 
-2975 GGRTQF
+2975 
-2981 GTVVKFNEFGSF
+2981 
-2993 VTSAPV
+2993 
-2999 SSRFGATTFDFTDDE
+2999 
-3014 NDNDT
+3014 
-3019 VFDNNTTQWID
+3019 
-3030 TFANAGAVYMF
+3030 
-3041 DYISEYNESLDN
+3041 
-3053 VGKFVYAQ
+3053 
-3061 SVNDTSLDY
+3061 
-3070 GAQPMYGQALEF
+3070 
-3082 NVGRVVI
+3082 
-3089 GTPNFRP
+3089 
-3096 SYTNGQVV
+3096 
-3104 SYSNALGEQDWSVYR
+3104 
-3119 SSAPI
+3119 
-3124 VDINRVQDIQMYS
+3124 
-3137 ALTNTT
+3137 
-3143 LDNLDYI
+3143 
-3150 DPLQGKIL
+3150 
-3158 GSAQENIDV
+3158 
-3167 ISNQDPAGYNST
+3167 
-3179 ARNGSVIWG
+3179 
-3188 AGKVGQLWFNTTNT
+3188 
-3202 RFVNY
+3202 
-3207 HQNDVVYNSKYWGRV
+3207 
-3222 SPGSNVSIY
+3222 
-3231 SWISSNVVPSQYAGP
+3231 
-3246 GTVFDITSY
+3246 
-3255 TTEYVLSPTG
+3255 
-3265 ALQPVYFFWVRN
+3265 
-3277 TNIIFTQAG
+3277 
-3286 KTLSDT
+3286 
-3292 IIESYIANPIGS
+3292 
-3304 GISYFAPLLPSAFA
+3304 
-3318 LYNSYDN
+3318 
-3325 INANDTVLHI
+3325 
-3335 GFSTGTNDDVS
+3335 
-3346 HGLFSLIRAGYAD
+3346 
-3359 DFLPGFPGT
+3359 
-3368 GPVTIPESLYNRM
+3368 
-3381 LCSLCGV
+3381 
-3388 DDSGAVVPNP
+3388 
-3398 YLPKPV
+3398 
-3404 QYGILARPNQSFFIN
+3404 
-3419 RFGALKNYLTYANEV
+3419 
-3434 LAQYPIVE
+3434 
-3442 TRQPTFLFDGDTTAY
+3442 
-3457 WNYVNWWATGYNDN
+3457 
-3471 TKSITQVRIYADL
+3471 
-3484 SAIVA
+3484 
-3489 TAGMIVTVAANGDGK
+3489 
-3504 SETYVYTSTGSWSRI
+3504 
-3519 GLQDGTIEFSSVLWD
+3519 
-3534 YETARIGFGDNFFDT
+3534 
-3549 TPYDYYPSE
+3549 
-3558 ETKNIIRALNEEIYT
+3558 
-3573 NELLI
+3573 
-3578 HRNKSLVL
+3578 
-3586 LFEYAQS
+3586 
-3593 ETIQSQ
+3593 
-3599 NYLPW
+3599 
-3604 LNKTSFIDVVH
+3604 
-3615 TIRELLPI
+3615 
-3623 PVYQSDNQDFL
+3623 
-3634 SGYLN
+3634 
-3639 EVKPYHVVIKEFLFK
+3639 
-3654 YTGTDVF
+3654 
-3661 EGDVTDFDVP
+3661 
-3671 ATYNSTVEKFITPEL
+3671 
-3686 VYSNPGENQYLY
+3686 
-3698 SDPIWQTAPYKA
+3698 
-3710 WYENYGLSI
+3710 
-3719 TGVNGFQITTTAS
+3719 
-3732 YIALN
+3732 
-3737 SNAFAVD
+3737 
-3744 NANGF
+3744 
-3749 PINGIV
+3749 
-3755 KINDE
+3755 
-3760 LIGYSSVD
+3760 
-3768 RATSIISGLT
+3768 
-3778 RGVSGTE
+3778 
-3785 VATHLPNTLIHID
+3785 
-3798 LPAVLLL
+3798 
-3805 DGGRGYSE
+3805 
-3813 PPKIVAYIDTTIY
+3813 
-3826 PAPTRQAVLVA
+3826 
-3837 VMSLDSVLRVDVIDP
+3837 
-3852 GQGYAVL
+3852 
-3859 PEIVIDP
+3859 
-3866 SIRLNFTS
+3866 
-3874 AEVSTAS
+3874 
-3881 NTISLS
+3881 
-3887 TPLLQTGDLVK
+3887 
-3898 YIVGL
+3898 
-3903 DTTAVSG
+3903 
-3910 LTDGQYYYVNVLESA
+3910 
-3925 PSFIIALYSKYADA
+3925 
-3939 VDDQNRLPLFSRGSG
+3939 
-3954 SNNYLYVSARAS
+3954 
-3966 CVSTAI
+3966 
-3972 PIRESQL
+3972 
-3979 SLRFDRTT
+3979 
-3987 YGSPVTDWVT
+3987 
-3997 SAFYGSFFAGFL
+3997 
-4009 NDSNKIASSSI
+4009 
-4020 SLESTQPPIE
+4020 
-4030 SILASAQGATFE
+4030 
-4042 ISAITSLD
+4042 
-4050 TLTWSSR
+4050 
-4057 TRTVTNTYLGTDV
+4057 
-4070 IKIMPAAGGSPISED
+4070 
-4085 QPIGSTIGFYIGMP
+4085 
-4099 VKFEGAAAGTGLTVD
+4099 
-4114 TVYYVKSL
+4114 
-4122 VELFDGFSM
+4122 
-4131 VPVGFTISDTI
+4131 
-4142 VGKVPGAVVPLSNVT
+4142 
-4157 IGAAGLTCLV
+4157 
-4167 GQTTSTAIVTMDYP
+4167 
-4181 GILQA
+4181 
-4186 THTVAGI
+4186 
-4193 NKITVPQSPL
+4193 
-4203 QISSGSGG
+4203 
-4211 TIGFYVGI
+4211 
-4219 PIFFVG
+4219 
-4225 DVFGGIIANETYY
+4225 
-4238 VTTVVNDE
+4238 
-4246 TFTMSKTANP
+4246 
-4256 VLIEVTATTTGTDR
+4256 
-4270 ITCSSTLL
+4270 
-4278 LSINDPV
+4278 
-4285 IFTGTMFCAEI
+4285 
-4296 VKGTTY
+4296 
-4302 YVSYISGLTFSIS
+4302 
-4315 SIINGANVPLSTAS
+4315 
-4329 GLMTVTN
+4329 
-4336 QKDTVDLTT
+4336 
-4345 ASGSMTLNVGLPVS
+4345 
-4359 PGQITG
+4359 
-4365 QLFTFYPTSGTV
+4365 
-4377 ATGVT
+4377 
-4382 GTNGNLVTRTIV
+4382 
-4394 NATALGDYLAVSD
+4394 
-4407 ASGALTNFYWGMPI
+4407 
-4421 KFADDYANFLAA
+4421 
-4433 STYTVTDSGVVA
+4433 
-4445 TTVTYTSSTSP
+4445 
-4456 TYYLTC
+4456 
-4462 GSTSGFYV
+4462 
-4470 GMPILLSGM
+4470 
-4479 PLGGVDLDAQY
+4479 
-4490 FIKAVI
+4490 
-4496 NPTTF
+4496 
-4501 QITDVAGGAILPLTT
+4501 
-4516 SSGSMIVTGTTWI
+4516 
-4529 RLNLLGIPDPVTID
+4529 
-4543 ASTPVAITQMPSL
+4543 
-4556 LKPTF
+4556 
-4561 NVSFMLGG
+4561 
-4569 YSVEIAT
+4569 
-4576 PGAGYTFDNTITI
+4576 
-4589 KGSLLGGAD
+4589 
-4598 GANDLVMTV
+4598 
-4607 AGIDVIT
+4607 
-4614 PNTDL
+4614 
-4619 LNPWKLPVASN
+4619 
-4630 GQITSVICAGT
+4630 
-4641 PAEIVNQY
+4641 
-4649 YLKVISANDCEVY
+4649 
-4662 YDSLL
+4662 
-4667 TIPVAGLDFAANYG
+4667 
-4681 QGDYAL
+4681 
-4687 LPEPFFFDQSIV
+4687 
-4699 RFNHKLYKCIISNN
+4699 
-4713 DDEFIFGKWEL
+4713 
-4724 LSSGAREINALDRII
+4724 
-4739 GYYQPTI
+4739 
-4746 NMPGLDMTQL
+4746 
-4756 VDGITYPNSTYL
+4756 
-4768 GNAFAPDDEFDLDTL
+4768 
-4783 LQDKPFYPTEI
+4783 
-4794 NMSAVVWDGTNYL
+4794 
-4807 AVSGTPEYSAVLA
+4807 
-4820 SATGDTWTIDKISD
+4820 
-4834 QPLITTD
+4834 
-4841 IVYSGSRYVITT
+4841 
-4853 NNRAT
+4853 
-4858 PILVSSDG
+4858 
-4866 IVWTTN
+4866 
-4872 GQYTPYGATPYDELS
+4872 
-4887 FDITSLSVAAI
+4887 
-4898 SLNSVAYLNGVYVA
+4898 
-4912 AGNNIVI
+4912 
-4919 SDDTYAWRET
+4919 
-4929 YAFGSPTLSNVFN
+4929 
-4942 GVASIN
+4942 
-4948 LPYFTGFVVVGVGQ
+4948 
-4962 QYTYPPGGITTVVD
+4962 
-4976 ISLLLWS
+4976 
-4983 RDGIS
+4983 
-4988 WNNLVSPL
+4988 
-4996 TDGALN
+4996 
-5002 AACQSNDR
+5002 
-5010 IIVVGDNGAK
+5010 
-5020 FSSTNGINW
+5020 
-5029 VNISSGANNLRDVV
+5029 
-5043 YSSSLALIVAV
+5043 
-5054 GATGVIEYSDDNGVS
+5054 
-5069 WTTLTSI
+5069 
-5076 DTGTTENL
+5076 
-5084 NGAVWNV
+5084 
-5091 VTGVFVVV
+5091 
-5099 GDNNTIL
+5099 
-5106 TSSNGTT
+5106 
-5113 WTSSSLF
+5113 
-5120 TTDPTVYDV
+5120 
-5129 QGDTFMTGYGPEELV
+5129 
-5144 PGVVNDNLTLL
+5144 
-5155 VTTRPGTNWS
+5155 
-5165 AAEYGHV
+5165 
-5172 GYSTVSLEM
+5172 
-5181 SPASEDQVAYSFA
+5181 
-5194 NIETIPAQVS
+5194 
-5204 VFVIDKS
+5204 
-5211 TGLSTTI
+5211 
-5218 YQPAY
+5218 
-5223 SVDWINKIVILATP
+5223 
-5237 LSFTSLGNSDR
+5237 
-5248 LRIDVYD
+5248 
-5255 VGNGDQLVKSNTQT
+5255 
-5269 DPIIN
+5269 
-5274 DPVTGFD
+5274 
-5281 EITLN
+5281 
-5286 CNYSASRFAGSGVI
+5286 
-5300 RPGTPPIEIEAT
+5300 
-5312 ETDAS
+5312 
-5317 TDTILCASVT
+5317 
-5327 DFSIND
+5327 
-5333 GITFQG
+5333 
-5339 IVFGNIVE
+5339 
-5347 GPVYFVKTI
+5347 
-5356 SYVTNRI
+5356 
-5363 TISESLISG
+5363 
-5372 IAGPT
+5372 
-5377 FELADD
+5377 
-5383 TGSMQVL
+5383 
-5390 TQIGTGAVWT
+5390 
-5400 DPIVYN
+5400 
-5406 NGSKLIIGST
+5406 
-5416 NIAADTDGITNIIR
+5416 
-5430 CNSTSGIYDNDP
+5430 
-5442 IVFDNRMFGGVVPHQ
+5442 
-5457 QYYVKNVISP
+5457 
-5467 NEFTIS
+5467 
-5473 ETLGGPVFALS
+5473 
-5484 NDAGLATFIT
+5484 
-5494 YDYAFGLAENGV
+5494 
-5506 SATLLFSELHDAR
+5506 
-5519 YDYITYTV
+5519 
-5527 FGETSPQQY
+5527 
-5536 GYTIPEIAVFTVQ
+5536 
-5549 NTETSFYITNFV
+5549 
-5561 SGDNPINAVV
+5561 
-5571 EYNGRRLVNIT
+5571 
-5582 DYVLNLLTNTV
+5582 
-5593 TLTFTTVPGSTVAVT
+5593 
-5608 SYNLTDRQYLHTTYG
+5608 
-5623 GPFSGS
+5623 
-5629 TASTLIIGS
+5629 
-5638 TTHTDGLYDEDSP
+5638 
-5651 SIELFDQDIP
+5651 
-5661 PVLFDEILDYLTLS
+5661 
-5675 SGSTSVLH
+5675 
-5683 INDAIVFES
+5683 
-5692 PVFGGIVAGEIYY
+5692 
-5705 VVGILSPTEFTVSIT
+5705 
-5720 VGGVPITL
+5720 
-5728 TTASGSMLAFIN
+5728 
-5740 PATVANIVGVDN
+5740 
-5752 AITPPLAITNV
+5752 
-5763 VATAIGTNIIT
+5763 
-5774 CANTSG
+5774 
-5780 FVSGQ
+5780 
-5785 QILFKASIF
+5785 
-5794 DAIALTPTLTYQIVE
+5794 
-5809 LGTTDWNVVA
+5809 
-5819 GTIGIIY
+5819 
-5826 EVGNVLSN
+5826 
-5834 IASVGTG
+5834 
-5841 TGTALLADF
+5841 
-5850 GGISTLG
+5850 
-5857 EVYFVYQVLS
+5857 
-5867 PLTFTIKD
+5867 
-5875 VDGNV
+5875 
-5880 VTLTN
+5880 
-5885 DLGLVKGYVGGNPA
+5885 
-5899 ITITTGV
+5899 
-5906 PHNLVENNLI
+5906 
-5916 RIDGTTGSIQLN
+5916 
-5928 NETFYAKIINAT
+5928 
-5940 QLALY
+5940 
-5945 STPYN
+5945 
-5950 PALTAINNP
+5950 
-5959 TTTISSY
+5959 
-5966 AGGGYVW
+5966 
-5973 LDRTFTLVTTN
+5973 
-5984 ASATTHDLT
+5984 
-5993 AIMTAAIADVS
+5993 
-6004 SVPTLTVSASS
+6004 
-6015 GDPIEPG
+6015 
-6022 MILTGL
+6022 
-6028 GVTPG
+6028 
-6033 TYIVSNISP
+6033 
-6042 TEWRVSI
+6042 
-6049 SQSVLSTTITG
+6049 
-6060 IVDVN
+6060 
-6065 WITVQSTVELVAD
+6065 
-6078 TPIIFT
+6078 
-6084 GTTFGGI
+6084 
-6091 VADTIYYVK
+6091 
-6100 EALTATTFTISD
+6100 
-6112 TFQGDTFVLYN
+6112 
-6123 DSGVMR
+6123 
-6129 VTQWEQTDVDRLWV
+6129 
-6143 TVNGYRVPSSSL
+6143 
-6155 TLNSY
+6155 
-6160 NNLSILTTIVPGD
+6160 
-6173 VVIITSMMP
+6173 
-6182 TASPNQVVYM
+6182 
-6192 QQVNKNNNGSVYR
+6192 
-6205 ANNQTRTWITAPLTD
+6205 
-6220 TDSIIYVNDVARLT
+6220 
-6234 NSIVQRVIAPA
+6234 
-6245 AGLDGVISIGLN
+6245 
-6257 VDKRLISNITVYNE
+6257 
-6271 TTHTLVLPSNYSE
+6271 
-6284 VNENLS
+6284 
-6290 PMLKITGQVTA
+6290 
-6301 GNQLTISILE
+6301 
-6311 GNLLYLNGEQI
+6311 
-6322 RFSSVDLV
+6322 
-6330 ANTILGLQ
+6330 
-6338 RGANGTGVRSLTP
+6338 
-6351 AYSEVYGLL
+6351 
-6360 SKNRMSDLL
+6360 
-6369 YNNTWNDDD
+6369 
-6378 YPDFDG
+6378 
-6384 DVDGGPLQVSTTE
+6384 
-6397 GALFLLTGVDQ
+6397 

>member
-11 LPEIFKTPTN
+11 LPEIFKTLTN

-75 VVFNKT
+75 VVFLKNGT
-81 GTGAAQDFISYPG
+81 GTSQDFISYPG
-94 IIDALSLE
+94 IIDALALE
-102 GGVTNNNNRL
+102 GGVTNNNSRL

-132 NQYYWLPA
+132 NQYYWLPE
-140 GPSRVNVSSATVY
+140 GPARVSVYNSTVY
-153 NASAYIVTDVVNGYN
+153 SESAYIVTDVVNGYN
-168 ITVDGQAQGVTN
+168 ITVDSQAQGVTN

-189 TYTFAVNQSS
+189 TYTFAVNQTG
-199 QFWIQGV
+199 QFWIQGE
-206 PGVTGYSV
+206 PGVTGYSS
-214 SQPNLQTRDV
+214 SQTNVQTRDV

-242 TKNSQ
+242 TKNAQ

-253 GNNLVDVVSTLPYD
+253 GNNFVDVVSTLPYD
-267 QINGALVSD
+267 QINGALVSE
-276 LENIDGITALNGLTL
+276 LVNIDGITALNGLTL
-291 MFYDTGVAGEQGFIS
+291 MFYDTGVASEQGFIS

-336 SATFYTITYIGNAG
+336 SATFYTITYIGDVG

-369 ASYGTEWIS
+369 ASFGNEWIS
-378 RTFYRNIAGT
+378 RNFYRNTSGT
-388 ISLVPYISA
+388 VSLIPYLSA

-406 GTSANKVG
+406 GTTANKVG
-414 VLKIIDSNV
+414 QIKIIDSNV
-423 TNTLNILTEVLGQ
+423 TNTLDILTEVLGQ
-436 KTFTSTDGV
+436 KTFTSSDGV
-445 VFTNGLQVVFSG
+445 AFTNGLRVVFSG
-457 DVYPTSYKNVPY
+457 DVYPTSYKNVPF
-469 YVEGVGTAIELILV
+469 YVEGVGSAIELILV
-483 DDLIAPELFSAS
+483 DDLIAPELFSAA
-495 GADIP
+495 GTDIP

-509 NYDSSLYVPVTPDY
+509 NFDSSLYVPVTPDY
-523 ITIARNAINRNAW
+523 ITVSRNAINKNAW

-542 FHIDVINATAEYNN
+542 FHIDVITATATYND
-556 NPNLVSLYAT
+556 NPDLVSLYAT

-592 SPVDFVDF
+592 APIDFIDF
-600 RTADA
+600 KTQDA
-605 FLQVAGKLQYYPDI
+605 FSLVAGQEHYYPDI
-619 EVYTDYTGA
+619 EVYTGYAASIAAVSISTVA
-628 IGGTPQ
+628 ASSLVVGTYYSIS
-634 TPDTA
+634 A
-639 GSFTVGVL
+639 
-647 YKITFLGSTNWNTV
+647 LGDTNWNAV
-661 AGTSGITYSV
+661 AGTSGETFAANQVILCKATGS
-671 GDFITPVVAGAGT
+671 GT
-684 GKALMYPTTT
+684 GTGIPVSTT
-694 AVTIS
+694 VS
-699 TSAVT
+699 VLTSDIT
-704 GAFQIGQY
+704 GTFQVGQY
-712 ITDSTNVLPR
+712 ITDSTNLLPR
-722 NAYITNITGTTTLT
+722 NAYITDITGTTSLT
-736 ITVEWSNGASFA
+736 ITVAWSTPVGVGSSA
-748 SASLSSLVASDTTND
+748 SASLVASDTTND
-763 NFALFDG
+763 NFSLFEG
-770 ARVIFAADTND
+770 SRIVFAADTND
-781 VVRNK
+781 EVRNK
-786 IYVSRFSSITPI
+786 IYVSRFSSITP
-798 TPTSTPVITL
+798 TSTPVITL
-808 SEADDGNILADNQTV
+808 SDADDSVVLADNQTV

-835 YFDGDIWLSAQ
+835 YFNGSKWISAQ

-851 NQPPM
+851 NQPPL
-856 FDIFDDSGISFG
+856 FDIFDDNGISFG
-868 NPDYYIGTS
+868 DPDYYIGTS

-883 LAYGIGSGIDDIILG
+883 LAYGIGSGLDDIILG
-898 FPVRYSSVDN
+898 FPVRYSSVNN
-908 VGDISFDVSLNK
+908 VGDISFDVSLNL
-920 DTFNYVQGSDPITQ
+920 DTFNYVQGSSPITQ

-956 QTAVAPSVQ
+956 QTAIAPSVQ

-970 FQYLVVAPTTTFICD
+970 FQYLESAPVTTFICD
-985 VAMNGESTWPA
+985 VAMNSNNTWPA

-1003 VLQPTSSYSTS
+1003 VLQPASSYSTS
-1014 TTDTTTIVSFT
+1014 TTDTTTIVLFT
-1025 PTSLVDTVIQIM
+1025 PTSLVDNVIQIM

-1046 AYYGTPTNLNNNP
+1046 AYYGIPTNLNNNP

-1123 RNQNHNLFNA
+1123 RNQNHNLFNS
-1133 LMFNSREYITFKTL
+1133 LLFNSREYITFKTL

-1163 ATMLDDAL
+1163 ASMLDDAL
-1171 DQITASKTDSN
+1171 DQITAAKTDSN

-1257 PALTIQKDLLPGDL
+1257 PALTIQKELLPGDL

-1283 YVPNTPTKL
+1283 YVPNTPTNL
-1292 GLYPSTIPSVILDSN
+1292 GLYPSTIPSVALDSN

-1326 GAYDPQTGRLIDF
+1326 GAYDPVTGRLIDF

-1350 VYNNLK
+1350 IYNNLK
-1356 ISATIPIKEY
+1356 ISAAIPIKEY
-1366 EVMPG
+1366 EVLPG
-1371 FFRNTGYSYDE
+1371 FFRDTGYSYDE

-1388 TSFLNWVGQ
+1388 ESFLNWVGQ

-1402 KKQFYSSQN
+1402 KKQFYSSTN
-1411 EFTYNYFQS
+1411 EFTYNYYQS
-1420 GNKID
+1420 GNKINKE
-1425 GAVIQPGYWRGV
+1425 VIQPGYWRGV

-1444 SNPDTAPWEM
+1444 CNPDTAPWEM

-1471 PYTSE
+1471 PYTSD
-1476 NMVLWNDLAQ
+1476 NLVLWNDLAQ

-1518 VSPFVSVV
+1518 VSPFVSIV

-1540 GDAGPAEFSYRRS
+1540 GDMGPAELSYRRS

-1605 IYGSGTPKTSYINW
+1605 IYGSGTAKTSYINW

-1662 VEKGTPNSN
+1662 VEKGTPNSK

-1678 DESYAVLLYD
+1678 DESYSVLLYD
-1688 NQPFKRIVYSS
+1688 NQPFKRIIYSS

-1717 NAYFTVLKPK
+1717 KAYFTVLKPK
-1727 INGNYTEVKIE
+1727 INGNYAEVKIE

-1746 DYFDTSVV
+1746 DYFDTAVV

-1761 VSVQEVSQFLE
+1761 VSVQEVAQFLE

-1783 VFDQIESGIVVNW
+1783 LFEQIESGIVVNW

-1835 QPLTLLKQN
+1835 QPLTLHKHN

-1902 DVIYNLT
+1902 DIIYNLT

-1926 WNGTIDAQGFILNQ
+1926 WNGTIDTQGFILNQ

-1955 SIVNYKNKYW
+1955 SIVKYKNKYW

-1970 VQASELFN
+1970 VQASELFD

-2013 ANLESDADLLG
+2013 ANLESDADLLS

-2030 RPRDYMAIA
+2030 RPRGYMAIA

-2049 YKNLINNKGTLNA
+2049 YKNLIKNKGTLNA

-2071 SQGGIDYDIYEN
+2071 SQGSIDYDIYEN

-2094 LNSNFVE
+2094 LNSNFIE
-2101 FKLSESQLTGN
+2101 FKLNESQLTGN
-2112 PCIVGL
+2112 PSIVGL
-2118 TSSDNTA
+2118 TASDDTI
-2125 GVQQEVQIYSLYN
+2125 GVQQEVQMYSLYN
-2138 YGRPV
+2138 YGRVV
-2143 TDSNV
+2143 TDPNV

-2181 PNAVDING
+2181 PNAVDISG
-2189 AIVPLSQLYV
+2189 TTVPLSELYV

-2214 YTPASLGQITNA
+2214 YTPSSLGQVVYA
-2226 KNNLNGTVTI
+2226 KNNLNSTVTI
-2236 TFKQLHNLNKYQSF
+2236 TFRQLHNLAKYQSF
-2250 AVVNFNANVD
+2250 AVVNFNQNID
-2260 GYYIVS
+2260 GYYIVAS
-2266 TIVDPYRVMINLNLN
+2266 IVDPYSVTIGLNLN
-2281 PSITTVA
+2281 PNITSVT

-2301 ASPSEIDTLPLLDSE
+2301 ATPNKIDTLPLLDSE

-2325 TNTDG
+2325 TNSDG

-2343 DTSLTKAATGTFGSA
+2343 DTAITKTATGSLGSA
-2358 VAYTALLG
+2358 VAYTPLLG

-2378 RYSYNALTLGYD
+2378 RYTYNALTLGYD

-2412 IFVISEPTGGTA
+2412 IFAISEPTGGTA

-2436 SDDLIL
+2436 NDDLVL
-2442 QQTISAPGG
+2442 QQTILAPSGT
-2451 VTNWGSATS
+2451 TNWGSATA
-2460 ISGDKNWLYVSDIVN
+2460 ISGDKKWLYISDIVN
-2475 NSVHVYRLS
+2475 NSVRVYRLS
-2484 AVTDLPATALSTGRT
+2484 AVTDLPATALSAGRT
-2499 YTIATLGDT
+2499 YAISTLGNT
-2508 DWNIPAG
+2508 DWNVPAG
-2515 TSGVTYEA
+2515 TSGIVYEV
-2523 GSMFIATTSGT
+2523 GSMFTATTTGT
-2534 GTGTAT
+2534 GTGTAN
-2540 DITYYP
+2540 DITYE
-2546 AYTIVTPNTVNVGSL
+2546 AAHIIDGD
-2561 VVGTQYV
+2561 
-2568 IQTLGSTNFTALGA
+2568 ALA
-2582 ASNTVGV
+2582 LTTS
-2589 VFTCN
+2589 
-2594 SSPQTG
+2594 
-2600 TGIVTLAG
+2600 G

-2628 PDQNYDPAG
+2628 PDKNSG
-2637 ADLDNWGYTYVFNR
+2637 TLDNWGYTHVFNR
-2651 TVQNVEAQYNTQ
+2651 TVQNVEAHYNTQ
-2663 PSGPQTFPLAWNPA
+2663 SDIPQTFTIAWDTT
-2677 LPSNLAIIT
+2677 LEYTST
-2686 RTASATVG
+2686 
-2694 ATDRITVTTNTTGFV
+2694 TVTATSASTNLITCNSTVDFV
-2709 AGMPVIFSGTILV
+2709 VGMPVIFSGTIIV
-2722 DCGISAGK
+2722 DCGISANK
-2730 VYYIESVISGTQF
+2730 VYYIKTVTLPLDGTF
-2743 RVSETRGGSVVDLVN
+2743 TISETRGGAVVQLTTR
-2758 QTGSM
+2758 TGAF
-2763 TVTVQK
+2763 TVTVQST
-2769 IPMYVSVNGTLL
+2769 PLYVSVNGTLL
-2781 ADNGYAIVGTSL
+2781 TDDGYAVINNVL
-2793 NVISYLTAGDIVNI
+2793 NVITPIIAGDIVNV
-2807 SSNNFVLEQTLTTET
+2807 SSLNFVLIQTLTTET

-2837 TYASEILVGAPFELN
+2837 THASEILVGAPFELN

-2868 TNGGGKYGMIIG
+2868 TNGGANYGMIIG
-2880 TEDCVIASPIT
+2880 TEDCIIASPIT
-2891 ILLNGYVV
+2891 ILLNGYTVS
-2899 VLPAGNATLAAT
+2899 LPIGDATLAAT
-2911 VINNAHI
+2911 VINNTHI
-2918 TNVMAASSDNKLVIQ
+2918 INVIAAASDNKLVIQ
-2933 ILDNALAIP
+2933 LIDTTLSTP
-2942 NEKLILTV
+2942 NNKLILSV
-2950 LDQTSLAQLG
+2950 LDQTSLTQLG
-2960 MTLYTQTQVINDPHE
+2960 ITIYTQTQVINDPHE

-2981 GTVVKFNEFGSF
+2981 GSVVKFNEFGSF
-2993 VTSAPV
+2993 VTSAPAAT
-2999 SSRFGATTFDFTDDE
+2999 RFGATTFDFTDDE
-3014 NDNDT
+3014 TDNDT
-3019 VFDNNTTQWID
+3019 VFDNNATQWID

-3041 DYISEYNESLDN
+3041 DYIPEHNESLSDI
-3053 VGKFVYAQ
+3053 GKFVYAQ

-3082 NVGRVVI
+3082 NASRVVI

-3096 SYTNGQVV
+3096 DQTNGQVV

-3119 SSAPI
+3119 SSAAV
-3124 VDINRVQDIQMYS
+3124 VDINRIQDIQMYS

-3179 ARNGSVIWG
+3179 ARNGSVVWG
-3188 AGKVGQLWFNTTNT
+3188 AGKVGQLWFNTANT

-3222 SPGSNVSIY
+3222 FPGSDVSVY
-3231 SWISSNVVPSQYAGP
+3231 SWITSILLPSQYAGP
-3246 GTVFDITSY
+3246 GTPFDVMSY
-3255 TTEYVLSPTG
+3255 TTEYVLSATG

-3277 TNIIFTQAG
+3277 TNVIFTQAG

-3304 GISYFAPLLPSAFA
+3304 GISYFTPLLPSAFA
-3318 LYNSYDN
+3318 LYNSYEN

-3359 DFLPGFPGT
+3359 DFLPGLPGT
-3368 GPVTIPESLYNRM
+3368 SALDIPESLYNRM

-3388 DDSGAVVPNP
+3388 DASGAVVPNP

-3404 QYGILARPNQSFFIN
+3404 QYGVSARPNQSFFIN

-3442 TRQPTFLFDGDTTAY
+3442 TRQSTFLSLVGDINPSTVNNPNWGGAPMPMYDTPKY
-3457 WNYVNWWATGYNDN
+3457 WNYINWWSTGYNDN
-3471 TKSITQVRIYADL
+3471 TKSVTQVGIYADL

-3489 TAGMIVTVAANGDGK
+3489 TTGMIVTVAANGDGK
-3504 SETYVYTSTGSWSRI
+3504 SETYVYTSIGTWNRI

-3534 YETARIGFGDNFFDT
+3534 YETAHIGFGDNFFDT
-3549 TPYDYYPSE
+3549 TPYDSYPST
-3558 ETKNIIRALNEEIYT
+3558 ETKNVLRSLNEEIYT
-3573 NELLI
+3573 NDLLI
-3578 HRNKSLVL
+3578 HRNKSLIL
-3586 LFEYAQS
+3586 LFEFAQS

-3599 NYLPW
+3599 TYMPW
-3604 LNKTSFIDVVH
+3604 LNKTSFIDVAH

-3634 SGYLN
+3634 SGFMN
-3639 EVKPYHVVIKEFLFK
+3639 EIKPYHVVIKEFLFK

-3671 ATYNSTVEKFITPEL
+3671 AMYNSLIEKFITPEL
-3686 VYSNPGENQYLY
+3686 VYDNPSDNQYLFT
-3698 SDPIWQTAPYKA
+3698 DPIWQTAPYKA
-3710 WYENYGLSI
+3710 WYENFGLSI
-3719 TGVNGFQITTTAS
+3719 TGVNDFQITTTAS

-3749 PINGIV
+3749 PINGVV
-3755 KINDE
+3755 KIGNE

-3778 RGVSGTE
+3778 RGVSGTV
-3785 VATHLPNTLIHID
+3785 VATHLPNTQIYID
-3798 LPAVLLL
+3798 LPAILLL

-3813 PPKIVAYIDTTIY
+3813 PPKITAYIDTTIY
-3826 PAPTRQAVLVA
+3826 PAPTSPAILVA

-3866 SIRLNFTS
+3866 SIQLTFTS
-3874 AEVSTAS
+3874 ADVSTRS
-3881 NTISLS
+3881 NTISLVS
-3887 TPLLQTGDLVK
+3887 PLLQTGDLVK
-3898 YIVGL
+3898 YIVGI
-3903 DTTAVSG
+3903 DTVAVSG
-3910 LTDGQYYYVNVLESA
+3910 LSDGQYYYVNVLESA
-3925 PSFIIALYSKYADA
+3925 PSFVIALYSKYADS
-3939 VDDQNRLPLFSRGSG
+3939 VVDQNRISLFGAGSG
-3954 SNNYLYVSARAS
+3954 SNNFLYVSARAS
-3966 CVSTAI
+3966 CVSSAI

-3979 SLRFDRTT
+3979 TLRFDRTT
-3987 YGSPVTDWVT
+3987 YSSPVTDWVT
-3997 SAFYGSFFAGFL
+3997 GEFYGSFFAGFL
-4009 NDSNKIASSSI
+4009 NDSDKIASSSI
-4020 SLESTQPPIE
+4020 TLYDSQPPIE
-4030 SILASAQGATFE
+4030 SVLASAQGAAFE
-4042 ISAITSLD
+4042 ISAVSSLD

-4057 TRTVTNTYLGTDV
+4057 TREVACTYSGADMIYPNV
-4070 IKIMPAAGGSPISED
+4070 IKILPSVGGTPVSED

-4099 VKFEGAAAGTGLTVD
+4099 VKFDGAVYGTGLVND
-4114 TVYYVKSL
+4114 TIYYVKAL
-4122 VELFDGFSM
+4122 VEIFDGTSM
-4131 VPVGFTISDTI
+4131 VPIGFKISATIVAGIPGPEYPLTAATIS
-4142 VGKVPGAVVPLSNVT
+4142 
-4157 IGAAGLTCLV
+4157 AAGLICLI
-4167 GQTTSTAIVTMDYP
+4167 GQPTSTAVVSIDYP
-4181 GILQA
+4181 GILQVV
-4186 THTVAGI
+4186 HTAAGT
-4193 NKITVPQSPL
+4193 NKISVPRTAL
-4203 QISSGSGG
+4203 QISSGSAG
-4211 TIGFYVGI
+4211 TTGFYVGV
-4219 PIFFVG
+4219 PLFFVG
-4225 DVFGGIIANETYY
+4225 EVFGGIIENETYY
-4238 VTTVVNDE
+4238 VTTVVDEE
-4246 TFTMSKTANP
+4246 TFTMSKTSTP
-4256 VLIEVTATTTGTDR
+4256 VMVEVTATTFGTNL
-4270 ITCSSTLL
+4270 ITCDSTLL

-4285 IFTGTMFCAEI
+4285 IFTGTVFGNI

-4315 SIINGANVPLSTAS
+4315 SIINGVNVLLSTDS
-4329 GLMTVTN
+4329 GSMTVTN
-4336 QKDTVDLTT
+4336 QKDTFDLTT
-4345 ASGSMTLNVGLPVS
+4345 SSGSMTLNVGLPVS

-4365 QLFTFYPTSGTV
+4365 QLFTFYPTGGIV
-4377 ATGVT
+4377 ATGVS
-4382 GTNGNLVTRTIV
+4382 GIDGNLLNRTIV
-4394 NATALGDYLAVSD
+4394 NAISGTAPAGDYLAISE
-4407 ASGALTNFYWGMPI
+4407 ASGGLTDFYIGMPI
-4421 KFADDYANFLAA
+4421 QFPTTYAGFAPAVTYHVAA
-4433 STYTVTDSGVVA
+4433 SGTVT
-4445 TTVTYTSSTSP
+4445 TIVTATSSSSP

-4462 GSTSGFYV
+4462 DSTAGFYV
-4470 GMPILLSGM
+4470 GMPILLSGTPM
-4479 PLGGVDLDAQY
+4479 GGLDLDAQY
-4490 FIKAVI
+4490 FIKTI
-4496 NPTTF
+4496 NGSYQF
-4501 QITDVAGGAILPLTT
+4501 NVTDTAGGAILALTGT
-4516 SSGSMIVTGTTWI
+4516 SGAMVVTGTPYI
-4529 RLNLLGIPDPVTID
+4529 RLDTAVGSDE
-4543 ASTPVAITQMPSL
+4543 STSVVITQS
-4556 LKPTF
+4556 PTAAPIF
-4561 NVSFMLGG
+4561 NVGFILGG
-4569 YSVEIAT
+4569 YYVDLKS
-4576 PGAGYTFDNTITI
+4576 PGAGYTLTNTITI
-4589 KGSLLGGAD
+4589 PGTAFTPIALSP
-4598 GANDLVMTV
+4598 ANDLIITV
-4607 AGIDVIT
+4607 SGIDSIP
-4614 PNTDL
+4614 PNTDPDT
-4619 LNPWKLPVASN
+4619 NWQLPAVSLGTITATICS
-4630 GQITSVICAGT
+4630 GTPMEITS
-4641 PAEIVNQY
+4641 QY
-4649 YLKVISANDCEVY
+4649 YLKVVTANKCEVY
-4662 YDSLL
+4662 YDSFM
-4667 TIPVAGLDFAANYG
+4667 TIPVAGVDFIYNPA
-4681 QGDYAL
+4681 DYAF

-4699 RFNHKLYKCIISNN
+4699 LYNHKLYKCIISNN
-4713 DDEFIFGKWEL
+4713 DPEFIFGKWEL
-4724 LSSGAREINALDRII
+4724 LSSGAREINALDRIV

-4768 GNAFAPDDEFDLDTL
+4768 GNAFAPDDEFELDTL

-4794 NMSAVVWDGTNYL
+4794 NLESIVWNGDNYL
-4807 AVSGTPEYSAVLA
+4807 AISGTPDYSAIL
-4820 SATGDTWTIDKISD
+4820 SSDTGITWSIDTISD
-4834 QPLITTD
+4834 QPLQASD
-4841 IVYSGSRYVITT
+4841 IVFSGSRYVITT

-4866 IVWTTN
+4866 VVWTTN
-4872 GQYTPYGATPYDELS
+4872 GQYTPYGSTPYDELY
-4887 FDITSLSVAAI
+4887 DTTSLSVAAI
-4898 SLNSVAYLNGVYVA
+4898 SLNSVAYLNGKYVA
-4912 AGNNIVI
+4912 VGENIVI
-4919 SDDTYAWRET
+4919 SDDTYAWREV
-4929 YAFGSPTLSNVFN
+4929 YAFGNTTLNNVLN
-4942 GVASIN
+4942 GVVSIN
-4948 LPYFTGFVVVGVGQ
+4948 LPYYTGFIAVGAGQ
-4962 QYTYPPGGITTVVD
+4962 QYTYPVGGITTVVD
-4976 ISLLLWS
+4976 VSILLWS
-4983 RDGIS
+4983 SDGLG
-4988 WNNLVSPL
+4988 WNNLIAPL
-4996 TDGALN
+4996 TTGALN
-5002 AACQSNDR
+5002 AACQGGDR
-5010 IIVVGDNGAK
+5010 ILVVGDAGAKFTSINGVSWVNVSYGTNNLRDATYSTSMSMLVAVGDNGIIET
-5020 FSSTNGINW
+5020 SVDEGVTWIEQ
-5029 VNISSGANNLRDVV
+5029 SSGTIQNLHG
-5043 YSSSLALIVAV
+5043 I
-5054 GATGVIEYSDDNGVS
+5054 
-5069 WTTLTSI
+5069 
-5076 DTGTTENL
+5076 
-5084 NGAVWNV
+5084 VWNA
-5091 VTGVFVVV
+5091 TSDEFVIV

-5106 TSSNGTT
+5106 MSSDGIL

-5120 TTDPTVYDV
+5120 ITNPTVYDV
-5129 QGDTFMTGYGPEELV
+5129 QGETFMSGYGPEELV
-5144 PGVVNDNLTLL
+5144 PGVINDNLTML
-5155 VTTRPGTNWS
+5155 VTTRPGTNWN
-5165 AAEYGHV
+5165 ATEYAHV
-5172 GYSTVSLEM
+5172 GYSVESIEL
-5181 SPASEDQVAYSFA
+5181 SPTSGSQVEYSFA
-5194 NIETIPAQVS
+5194 NVLAIPAQLS
-5204 VFVIDKS
+5204 VFVIDKT

-5223 SVDWINKIVILATP
+5223 SVDWMMKTITLATP
-5237 LSFTSLGNSDR
+5237 LSFVGVGDSDR
-5248 LRIDVYD
+5248 LRIDVYE
-5255 VGNGDQLVKSNTQT
+5255 VGNGDQLVKSNTQSN
-5269 DPIIN
+5269 PVVN

-5281 EITLN
+5281 EIQLN
-5286 CNYSASRFAGSGVI
+5286 CNYSAPRFSGSGVI
-5300 RPGTPPIEIEAT
+5300 RPGTPPVEVEAT
-5312 ETDAS
+5312 ETDSA
-5317 TDTILCASVT
+5317 TNTILCASVT

-5333 GITFQG
+5333 EITFQG
-5339 IVFGNIVE
+5339 VVFGNVAE
-5347 GPVYFVKTI
+5347 DTSYFVKTI
-5356 SYVTNRI
+5356 SYVSKRI
-5363 TISESLISG
+5363 TISETLVSG

-5383 TGSMQVL
+5383 TGSMQVI

-5400 DPIVYN
+5400 DPIVYHT
-5406 NGSKLIIGST
+5406 GSKLIIGST
-5416 NIAADTDGITNIIR
+5416 NIAADTDGITNIIQ

-5457 QYYVKNVISP
+5457 PYYVKNVISP

-5484 NDAGLATFIT
+5484 NGAGLATFIT

-5506 SATLLFSELHDAR
+5506 SATLIFSDLYDTR

-5549 NTETSFYITNFV
+5549 NTETSFYVTNFV

-5582 DYVLNLLTNTV
+5582 DYVLNPLTNTV
-5593 TLTFTTVPGSTVAVT
+5593 TLTFTTTPGSTVAVT

-5857 EVYFVYQVLS
+5857 VVYFVYQVLS

-5928 NETFYAKIINAT
+5928 NETFYAKIINST

-5973 LDRTFTLVTTN
+5973 LDRTFTLTTTN
-5984 ASATTHDLT
+5984 ATATTHDLT

-6084 GTTFGGI
+6084 GTTFGGV

-6112 TFQGDTFVLYN
+6112 TFQGDAFVLYN

-6155 TLNSY
+6155 TLNPY

-6182 TASPNQVVYM
+6182 TATPNQVVYM
-6192 QQVNKNNNGSVYR
+6192 EQVNKNGEGSVYR

-6220 TDSIIYVNDVARLT
+6220 TDSIIYVNDVARLINT
-6234 NSIVQRVIAPA
+6234 IVQNVVAPA
-6245 AGLDGVISIGLN
+6245 AAPDGVISIGLN

-6330 ANTILGLQ
+6330 ANTISGLQ

-6384 DVDGGPLQVSTTE
+6384 DVDGGPLQVSTTV